1 MITRRRALVAVVAA
15 IVASLTLLLGGVLA
29 TSPSAGPA
37 APAAAPVA
45 PERSL
50 AGFGA
55 AGGGGTVGLVRRLEG
70 KVQRDPGDIKSLAT
84 FGLAYEQRWR
94 ETGDSSF
101 LPLAA
106 HALRNARRL
115 NKNDALTIQGLASL
129 ALTRHEFGRALVL
142 GRLAV
147 KLAPY
152 SSNPYGIEG
161 DALLELGRYPQA
173 FAAFQKMVDLKPNL
187 SSYAR
192 VSYARELTGDL
203 PGAITAMRLAL
214 DAAAGDR
221 EGYAWTSVQ
230 LGKLYWLRGDGRTAA
245 SLYRGALQIF
255 PGYVYAL
262 DALAPV
268 EAARGHLRRAIALER
283 RAVDAIPLPQ
293 FVGQLGDLYARA
305 GKRRLAHEQQ
315 ATVRV
320 IQRLLAVNGVKLDLE
335 TAVYRA
341 DHLIDPAGTITLAR
355 KARALRPSILG
366 DDTLAWALARGGRCA
381 EALRW
386 SKRALRLGTRD
397 SLLDFHRGTIEQCLG
412 NSVSARAWFSRA
424 LELNPNF
431 SVRFAPVARRA
442 LG

>member
-1 MITRRRALVAVVAA
+1 MAGVAA
-15 IVASLTLLLGGVLA
+15 VAAAIALLLGGVLS
-29 TSPSAGPA
+29 TSPAAGPA
-37 APAAAPVA
+37 APAAAPVRA
-45 PERSL
+45 LGSFGL
-50 AGFGA
+50 A
-55 AGGGGTVGLVRRLEG
+55 GGGTVGLVSRLEATI
-70 KVQRDPGDIKSLAT
+70 QRNPRDVKSLAT
-84 FGLAYEQRWR
+84 LGLAYEQRWR
-94 ETGDSSF
+94 KTGDSSF

-106 HALRNARRL
+106 HALDNARRL
-115 NKNDALTIQGLASL
+115 SSNDPLTVQGLGSL

-142 GRLAV
+142 GRLAIR
-147 KLAPY
+147 LAPY

-173 FAAFQKMVDLKPNL
+173 FRAFQRMVDLKPNL

-192 VSYARELTGDL
+192 VSYARELQGDI

-245 SLYRGALQIF
+245 NLYRGALEIF

-268 EAARGHLRRAIALER
+268 EAARGHLRSAIALER

-293 FVGQLGDLYARA
+293 FVGQLGDLYERA
-305 GKRRLAHEQQ
+305 GQPRLAREQQ
-315 ATVRV
+315 ATVGV
-320 IQRLLAVNGVKLDLE
+320 IQKLLAVNGVKLDLE
-335 TAVYRA
+335 TAIHRA
-341 DHLIDPAGTITLAR
+341 DHRLDPAATIALAR

-381 EALRW
+381 AALPW
-386 SKRALRLGTRD
+386 STRALRLGTRD
-397 SLLDFHRGTIEQCLG
+397 SLLFFHRGTIEQCLG
-412 NSVSARAWFSRA
+412 HTASARTWFSRA
-424 LELNPNF
+424 LALNPNF
-431 SVRFAPVARRA
+431 SVRFAPIARRA
-442 LG
+442 VS

>member
-1 MITRRRALVAVVAA
+1 MAA
-15 IVASLTLLLGGVLA
+15 IVAALALLLGGVLA
-29 TSPSAGPA
+29 NSPAAGPESS
-37 APAAAPVA
+37 AAAPT
-45 PERSL
+45 RSL
-50 AGFGA
+50 AGFGL
-55 AGGGGTVGLVRRLEG
+55 AGGGTAGLVSRLEG
-70 KVQRDPGDIKSLAT
+70 KVQRDPRDVKSLAT
-84 FGLAYEQRWR
+84 LGLAYEQRWR

-106 HALRNARRL
+106 HALHTAQRL
-115 NKNDALTIQGLASL
+115 NRNDPLTVQGLGSL
-129 ALTRHEFGRALVL
+129 ALTRHEFGHALTL
-142 GRLAV
+142 GRLAIR
-147 KLAPY
+147 LAPH

-173 FAAFQKMVDLKPNL
+173 FDAFQKMVDLKPNL

-203 PGAITAMRLAL
+203 PGAITAMRMAL

-230 LGKLYWLRGDGRTAA
+230 LGKLYWMRGDGRTAER
-245 SLYRGALQIF
+245 LYKGALEIF

-283 RAVDAIPLPQ
+283 RAADAIPLPQ

-305 GKRRLAHEQQ
+305 GHPRLAREQQ
-315 ATVRV
+315 ATVSV
-320 IQRLLAVNGVKLDLE
+320 IQRLLSVNGVKVDLE
-335 TAVYRA
+335 TAIYRA
-341 DHLIDPAGTITLAR
+341 DHSIDPLGTIELAR

-381 EALRW
+381 EALSLSQR
-386 SKRALRLGTRD
+386 SLRLGTRD
-397 SLLDFHRGTIEQCLG
+397 SLVYFHRAMIERCVG
-412 NSVSARAWFSRA
+412 NAAAARTWFGRA
-424 LELNPNF
+424 LALNPNF

-442 LG
+442 VS

>member
-1 MITRRRALVAVVAA
+1 MITRRRALVAGVAA
-15 IVASLTLLLGGVLA
+15 TVASLTLLLGGVLA

-45 PERSL
+45 PERAL
-50 AGFGA
+50 AGFG
-55 AGGGGTVGLVRRLEG
+55 AGGGGTVGLVRRYEG
-70 KVQRDPGDIKSLAT
+70 KVQRDPSDVKSLAT
-84 FGLAYEQRWR
+84 LGLAYEQRWR

-115 NKNDALTIQGLASL
+115 SSNDPLTTQGLGSL

-142 GRLAV
+142 GRHAIR
-147 KLAPY
+147 LAPY

-173 FAAFQKMVDLKPNL
+173 FQAFQKMVDLKPNL

-192 VSYARELTGDL
+192 VSYARELNGDL

-214 DAAAGDR
+214 DASAGDR

-230 LGKLYWLRGDGRTAA
+230 LGKLYWMRGDGRTAA
-245 SLYRGALQIF
+245 NLYLGALQVF

-268 EAARGHLRRAIALER
+268 EAARGHLGRAIALER

-305 GKRRLAHEQQ
+305 GKLRLAHEQQ

-320 IQRLLAVNGVKLDLE
+320 IQKLLGFNGVKVDLE
-335 TAVYRA
+335 TAIYRA
-341 DHLIDPAGTITLAR
+341 DHSIDLRGTIALAR

-381 EALRW
+381 EALPW
-386 SKRALRLGTRD
+386 SKRAFRLGTHD
-397 SLLDFHRGTIEQCLG
+397 SLFDFHRGTIEQCLG
-412 NSVSARAWFSRA
+412 HVASARTWFARA
-424 LELNPNF
+424 LALNPNF

-442 LG
+442 VS

>member
-1 MITRRRALVAVVAA
+1 MITRRRVLVAGVAA
-15 IVASLTLLLGGVLA
+15 TVASLTLLLGGVLA
-29 TSPSAGPA
+29 TSPSAGPS

-45 PERSL
+45 PERAL

-55 AGGGGTVGLVRRLEG
+55 GGGTVGLVRRYEG
-70 KVQRDPGDIKSLAT
+70 KVQRDPSDVKSLAT
-84 FGLAYEQRWR
+84 LGLAYEQRWR

-106 HALRNARRL
+106 HALRNAHRL
-115 NKNDALTIQGLASL
+115 SPNDPLTIQGLGSL
-129 ALTRHEFGRALVL
+129 ALTRHEFGRALTL
-142 GRLAV
+142 GRLAIR
-147 KLAPY
+147 LAPY
-152 SSNPYGIEG
+152 SSNPYGIKG

-214 DAAAGDR
+214 DASAGDR

-230 LGKLYWLRGDGRTAA
+230 LGKLYWMRGDSRTAA
-245 SLYRGALQIF
+245 NLYLGALQVF

-262 DALAPV
+262 DALAPIEV
-268 EAARGHLRRAIALER
+268 ARGYLGRAIALER
-283 RAVDAIPLPQ
+283 RAIDAIPLPQ

-305 GKRRLAHEQQ
+305 GKPRLAREQQ

-320 IQRLLAVNGVKLDLE
+320 IQRLLGFNGVKVDLE
-335 TAVYRA
+335 TAIYRA
-341 DHLIDPAGTITLAR
+341 DHSIDPRGTIRLAR

-366 DDTLAWALARGGRCA
+366 DDTLAWALVRGDRCDEART
-381 EALRW
+381 W
-386 SKRALRLGTRD
+386 SQRALQLGTRD
-397 SLLDFHRGTIEQCLG
+397 SLLFFHRGVIEQCLG
-412 NSVSARAWFSRA
+412 NRLSARTWFARA
-424 LELNPNF
+424 LALNPYF

-442 LG
+442 VS

>member
-1 MITRRRALVAVVAA
+1 MIRRRRLAVAGAAALVAVVA
-15 IVASLTLLLGGVLA
+15 LLLGGVLA
-29 TSPSAGPA
+29 TSPAASPA
-37 APAAAPVA
+37 APAAAPIRV
-45 PERSL
+45 L
-50 AGFGA
+50 AGLSP
-55 AGGGGTVGLVRRLEG
+55 GGTVGLVSRLEG
-70 KVQRDPGDIKSLAT
+70 AIHRDPRNVKSLAT
-84 FGLAYEQRWR
+84 LGLAYEQRWR

-106 HALRNARRL
+106 HALRNARAL
-115 NKNDALTIQGLASL
+115 SANDPLTIQGLGSL

-142 GRLAV
+142 GRLAIR
-147 KLAPY
+147 LAPY

-203 PGAITAMRLAL
+203 PGAITAMRMAL
-214 DAAAGDR
+214 DASVGDR
-221 EGYAWTSVQ
+221 EGYAWSSVQ
-230 LGKLYWLRGDGRTAA
+230 LGKLYWMSGDGRTAA
-245 SLYRGALQIF
+245 RLYRGALEIF

-262 DALAPV
+262 DALVPI

-283 RAVDAIPLPQ
+283 RTVDAIPLPQ

-305 GKRRLAHEQQ
+305 GQPRLAREQQ

-320 IQRLLAVNGVKLDLE
+320 IQRLLGVNGVKVDLE
-335 TAVYRA
+335 TAIYRA
-341 DHLIDPAGTITLAR
+341 DHSIDPAGTISLAR

-381 EALRW
+381 EALGW
-386 SKRALRLGTRD
+386 SKRALRLGTLD
-397 SLLDFHRGTIEQCLG
+397 SLFDFHRGSIEQCLG
-412 NSVSARAWFSRA
+412 NAAAARTWFARALA
-424 LELNPNF
+424 LNPNF

-442 LG
+442 VS